1 MARRFFNKEH
11 HFNTPRLE
19 KMGESTTVVLFLR
32 SIVSYF
38 LSKGVF

>member
-19 KMGESTTVVLFLR
+19 NGEVNVAR
-32 SIVSYF
+32 F
-38 LSKGVF
+38 LSRRVVASPKA